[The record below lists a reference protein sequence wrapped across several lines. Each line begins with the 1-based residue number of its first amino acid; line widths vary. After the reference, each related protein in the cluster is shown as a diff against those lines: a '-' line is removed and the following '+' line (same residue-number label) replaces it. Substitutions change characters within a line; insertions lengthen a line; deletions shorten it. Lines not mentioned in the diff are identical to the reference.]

1 MNKRKKDTRY
11 LASVALMM
19 AVVILLANT
28 PLGMI
33 QLPIIKAT
41 TVRIPVILGAILL
54 GRWAG
59 VILGATFGVC
69 SLVSNTIA
77 PTLTSFAFSP
87 FMSMSGIIGA
97 LKAVWISVGCRIL
110 IGLGAGWM
118 WILLRKIKVNEGVSL
133 AVTGFVGSMINTGT
147 VMGSI
152 YVMFAR
158 EYAQARQV
166 AFEAVFGLIMGTVT
180 AAGIPE
186 AIAAAVLVAVIGK
199 MLLKVKVI

>member
-1 MNKRKKDTRY
+1 
-11 LASVALMM
+11 
-19 AVVILLANT
+19 
-28 PLGMI
+28 
-33 QLPIIKAT
+33 
-41 TVRIPVILGAILL
+41 
-54 GRWAG
+54 
-59 VILGATFGVC
+59 
-69 SLVSNTIA
+69 
-77 PTLTSFAFSP
+77 
-87 FMSMSGIIGA
+87 MSMSGIIGA